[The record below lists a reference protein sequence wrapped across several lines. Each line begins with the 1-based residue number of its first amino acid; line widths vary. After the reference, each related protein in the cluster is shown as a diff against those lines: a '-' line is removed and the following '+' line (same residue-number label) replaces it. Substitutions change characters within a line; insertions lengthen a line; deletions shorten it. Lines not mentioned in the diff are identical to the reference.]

1 MKVKIKYSLILLLLI
16 TILTF
21 TIMGCSSSD
30 NVNKINNEIIEK
42 DEDFV
47 QLIAKDFDLTLEG
60 YGAKGAF
67 VDKDMSI
74 GDMLMYAVQDE
85 YIARAEYAAIIE
97 EFDATRPYSNIL
109 KSEDTHLDYLKDIY
123 ETYDLVFPKDESSAL
138 LVMPTSLLESAKAG
152 VQAEIA
158 NIAMYEKFL
167 KYELPQDIKNVFD
180 TLVNGSKNHLA
191 AYQKQ
196 VEKLS

>member
-1 MKVKIKYSLILLLLI
+1 MKKNREKIKYSLFLILLI
-16 TILTF
+16 SILTL
-21 TIMGCSSSD
+21 TIIGCSSSN
-30 NVNKINNEIIEK
+30 NVNNEIIEE
-42 DEDFV
+42 DEVFD

-67 VDKDMSI
+67 ADKDMSI

-97 EFDATRPYSNIL
+97 EFDVTRPYSNIL
-109 KSEDTHLDYLKDIY
+109 KSEETHLDYLKDIY
-123 ETYDLVFPKDESSAL
+123 ETYNLVFPKDESSAL
-138 LVMPTSLLESAKAG
+138 LVMPTSLLEAAKAG
-152 VQAEIA
+152 VEAEIA

-167 KYELPQDIKNVFD
+167 KYELPEDIKNVFD